1 MSANKVE
8 TVIEYFSRWVSKFPT
23 IEALASASED
33 DVNLM
38 WSGLVIIAGRDLH
51 KGAKTVVKDHD
62 GKLPNTL
69 EGLKAIPGIGD
80 YTAGAIGSIA
90 YKIPTPVVDGNVI
103 RVFSRLKSIA
113 GNPKN
118 SKLINLVWDIA
129 KSAVDGK
136 RPGDFNQSL
145 MELGATVCVPKFQ
158 IVTNVLFL
166 GIALHS
172 RKSNHTTIF

>member
-1 MSANKVE
+1 MYRHRYRAQQRILRSLKQYKHNASHRTIHGFLRLCVGKTRVE
-8 TVIEYFSRWVSKFPT
+8 TVIEYFSRWISKFPT

-38 WSGLVIIAGRDLH
+38 WSGLGYYRRARFLH
-51 KGAKTVVKDHD
+51 KGAKTVVNDHG

-90 YKIPTPVVDGNVI
+90 YKIPTPVVDGNVV

-129 KSAVDGK
+129 KIAVDGK
-136 RPGDFNQSL
+136 RPGDFNNL
-145 MELGATVCVPKFQ
+145 
-158 IVTNVLFL
+158 
-166 GIALHS
+166 
-172 RKSNHTTIF
+172 

>member
-1 MSANKVE
+1 MCQQTRVE
-8 TVIEYFSRWVSKFPT
+8 TVIEYFSRWISKFPT

-38 WSGLVIIAGRDLH
+38 WSGLGYYRRSAISTRCKA
-51 KGAKTVVKDHD
+51 VVNDHG

-80 YTAGAIGSIA
+80 YTAGAMGSIA

-118 SKLINLVWDIA
+118 SKLIKLVWDIA
-129 KSAVDGK
+129 KIAVDGK

-145 MELGATVCVPKFQ
+145 MGQGYLQSASSLQ

-166 GIALHS
+166 CIALH
-172 RKSNHTTIF
+172 